1 MKDTI
6 TILYPSD
13 FFDIKKVDFDYQY
26 EYIEAVKFPE
36 LQIVFYNYD
45 EFSAGGKLKIYPS
58 EVEKGLCVYR
68 GWMLQPEKY
77 RELYFLLREN
87 GLNLI
92 NTPEE
97 YENCHE
103 FPNSYPLIRDFTPG
117 IRTFKKGEVID
128 WDQLKREYKRFFM
141 KDYVKSVKG
150 TDFPAY
156 FDASYSNEFLNE
168 YVEKFIEMRGSLFVK
183 GIVLKEFVELKKNGE
198 VTNEYRGFY
207 LDGSLLT
214 LSRNS
219 NQTEGNSV
227 PQELLNSLPVLKSRF
242 YTVDFAE
249 LDNDQWI
256 VIETG
261 DGQVSGLSPGQ
272 FVFKYYE
279 ELLTRLNQID
289 PGCIIS
295 YHYRPQK

>member
-6 TILYPSD
+6 IILYPSD
-13 FFDIKKVDFDYQY
+13 FFDIKKVDPDYQY

-58 EVEKGLCVYR
+58 EVEKGLCIYR

-77 RELYFLLREN
+77 RELYLLLREN

-117 IRTFKKGEVID
+117 IRAFKKGEVID

-261 DGQVSGLSPGQ
+261 DGQVSGLPPGQ

-279 ELLTRLNQID
+279 ELLTRLKD
-289 PGCIIS
+289 GE
-295 YHYRPQK
+295 